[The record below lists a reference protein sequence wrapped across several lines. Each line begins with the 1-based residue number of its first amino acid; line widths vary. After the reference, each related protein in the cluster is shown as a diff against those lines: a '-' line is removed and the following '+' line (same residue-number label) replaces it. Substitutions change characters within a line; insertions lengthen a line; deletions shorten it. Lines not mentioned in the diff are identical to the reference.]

1 MSPCRVFGNRFSCNL
16 RHHFLWDSGD
26 EVQAHSSSDV
36 VELLAGD
43 ARCEVGVMSCLICQ
57 VHQGDKGDGVPT
69 VTMKQHWFGKRG
81 QYLQRT
87 ATECILL
94 YYNQRPVLLIFI
106 FLQKNQ
112 KNLFNGPLSS
122 FSFFPL
128 FSYLSCFF
136 LTFSFHPRILP
147 RGIPEG
153 SQQQWLC

>member
-1 MSPCRVFGNRFSCNL
+1 MPPCRIFGNRFSCNL

-69 VTMKQHWFGKRG
+69 VTMKQHWLGKRG
-81 QYLQRT
+81 QYLQCT

-94 YYNQRPVLLIFI
+94 YYNQRPVLFILI
-106 FLQKNQ
+106 FLQKNP
-112 KNLFNGPLSS
+112 KIFSMDLYHLFC
-122 FSFFPL
+122 F
-128 FSYLSCFF
+128 SCFF
-136 LTFSFHPRILP
+136 LFFLFLSHFLFPPKNFTQGNS
-147 RGIPEG
+147 
-153 SQQQWLC
+153 